1 MTARPWS
8 SKRLGDLSGRF
19 VIVTGGNSGIGMEA
33 AREFARHGATVLLA
47 CRDVA
52 RGEQAKAQ
60 LEKSIGSTAGV
71 VQVASLDVSDLTSVK
86 AFVGELSW
94 DRLDILVNN
103 AGVMGGGP
111 VQSAQGFDRQVAT
124 NHLGPFALTAG
135 LWPLL
140 EKADAGRVVNVS
152 SLAARGGS
160 LTGSFDASALTT
172 FAPYREM
179 DVYAITKQAN
189 LLFTLELARR
199 TRDVGSPVTAAAAH
213 PGLARTN
220 LFKRQLRE
228 QGRGYLIPVAAPVYG
243 LAFQSA
249 AAGALPT
256 IRAATDRAVP
266 NGGFVGPKLFGGT
279 RGAPVVIP
287 IYPSGDQPEAAAALW
302 RASEQLTGVPF
313 VIS

>member
-189 LLFTLELARR
+189 LLFT
-199 TRDVGSPVTAAAAH
+199 AAH